1 MDYLKI
7 LNHKRVMA
15 VFQVSSAPSHGA
27 YFSSVALDFVCVS
40 LLQKIVL
47 IHVEAM

>member
-1 MDYLKI
+1 MDCLKI

-15 VFQVSSAPSHGA
+15 VFQVSSVLSHGA
-27 YFSSVALDFVCVS
+27 YFSSVAVVFFVS

-47 IHVEAM
+47 INVDVM